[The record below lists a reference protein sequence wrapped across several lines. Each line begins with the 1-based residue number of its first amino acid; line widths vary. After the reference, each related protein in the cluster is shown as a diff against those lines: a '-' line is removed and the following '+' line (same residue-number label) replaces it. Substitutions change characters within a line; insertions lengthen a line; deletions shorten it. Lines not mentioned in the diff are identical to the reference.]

1 MFKRELCVWYRFVG
15 LLLILYN
22 SDGFYFFPNIKLPQL
37 FNIIYICPV
46 TKLTVYHVE
55 KRLKLHQEIDALWL
69 NFGLCSNVT
78 LLIVS

>member
-1 MFKRELCVWYRFVG
+1 MDF
-15 LLLILYN
+15 I
-22 SDGFYFFPNIKLPQL
+22 FPNIKLPQL